1 MSNTNIS
8 LGELLSKV
16 TVEEL
21 IEFLLEKKNEAKPKE
36 SVKSI
41 PTATI
46 KPCGVMDREAT
57 RKANLST
64 NKVDFVTNDV
74 LETNVTPIYIYNISN
89 IEFYI
94 TRPPNFPPML
104 IRKCPL
110 DQEYIQVGA
119 LTHPFIEMYDD
130 VHLNGEKTLR
140 SVDGFREASRLL
152 NPHSFSNLP
161 EHQWND
167 QLEDIYQGQNLNNYG
182 VFWSLNQPPT
192 REELDKAKLKLL
204 ETYAKE
210 LQKMFLIEKESESQA
225 QQYANNISYAAASYF
240 SLNTSWHQTL
250 VKK

>member
-8 LGELLSKV
+8 LDKLLSKV

-41 PTATI
+41 LTETI
-46 KPCGVMDREAT
+46 KMDREAT
-57 RKANLST
+57 RKANFST

-89 IEFYI
+89 IEFFI
-94 TRPPNFPPML
+94 SRPPNFPRVL

-110 DQEYIQVGA
+110 DQEYIQVGS

-167 QLEDIYQGQNLNNYG
+167 QFEDIYSNHQGQNLNNYG
-182 VFWSLNQPPT
+182 VFWSLNQLPT

-225 QQYANNISYAAASYF
+225 QQYANNISHAAASYF
-240 SLNTSWHQTL
+240 SINTSWHQTL